1 MTAMPM
7 TATAE
12 LDQPIVRAVGYS
24 LLAHCFAHPG
34 DSGDESLLHEAANA
48 ARVLVAD
55 TPLSILPALVE
66 STSVD
71 DLRSA
76 HIALFSLTSSS
87 DCPTYETAYID
98 ADLVG
103 QTHRMASIAGLYR
116 MFGVEVPPGCA
127 RPDDISAELEF
138 MSFLNCKEVYAAK
151 HLGAARVAQARKAQ
165 KLFLAEHLGCWAG
178 TFARLVAASPR
189 CTPFYREASEA
200 LCAWLAADADR
211 SGVQPVV
218 TASAAVLPAPTQFSH
233 GPEMAP
239 GTRLIPIDDIQ

>member
-1 MTAMPM
+1 MTK
-7 TATAE
+7 ATA

-24 LLAHCFAHPG
+24 LLAHSFAYPG
-34 DSGDESLLHEAANA
+34 DGGDESLLHEAGTA
-48 ARVLVAD
+48 ARALVAD
-55 TPLSILPALVE
+55 TPLSSIPALVE
-66 STSVD
+66 STSVEG
-71 DLRSA
+71 LRSA
-76 HIALFSLTSSS
+76 HIALFSLTVSS
-87 DCPTYETAYID
+87 DCPGYETAYIG
-98 ADLVG
+98 ADLIG

-200 LCAWLAADADR
+200 LCAWLAADIERSGAQPVALASAPALPDR
-211 SGVQPVV
+211 SE
-218 TASAAVLPAPTQFSH
+218 SSH

-239 GTRLIPIDDIQ
+239 GTRFIPIDDVQ